1 MPARGA
7 CVYVFVC
14 VNVRESQQADGE
26 SECVCDRACMD
37 CRECHWGEKRH
48 KEPRGEEKCEGSE

>member
-14 VNVRESQQADGE
+14 INVRESLEADGE
-26 SECVCDRACMD
+26 SECVCD
-37 CRECHWGEKRH
+37 
-48 KEPRGEEKCEGSE
+48 